1 MRLTLVRHPK
11 PDVAP
16 GLCYGRTDLAVTAD
30 QLTQALATLQPALPA
45 HAVLYS
51 SPLQR
56 CRDLAAIL
64 AAQRGEIAPCVDA
77 RLAEMDFGAWE
88 MQPWEAI
95 ARAEIDA
102 WAADVAGYRPGG
114 GETVLEMA
122 ARVAAFYADVQ
133 RQQQDAIV
141 ICHAGTMR
149 LLAAC
154 QAGLPLRETA
164 LRAAQHAHAIPY
176 GGTLVLDLQNPV

>member
-16 GLCYGRTDLAVTAD
+16 GLCYGRTDLAVVPEQLAHTAAE
-30 QLTQALATLQPALPA
+30 LGASLAPDAT
-45 HAVLYS
+45 LYS

-56 CRDLAAIL
+56 CRDLAVAL
-64 AAQRGEIAPCVDA
+64 AAQRGGMAPLLDP

-88 MQPWEAI
+88 MQPWDAI
-95 ARAEIDA
+95 PRDQIDA
-102 WAADVAGYRPGG
+102 WAADPAGYRPGG

-122 ARVAAFYADVQ
+122 ARVSAFHADVQ
-133 RQQQDAIV
+133 RQQRDAVIV
-141 ICHAGTMR
+141 CHAGTMR

-154 QAGLPLRETA
+154 RAGLPLRETA
-164 LRAAQHAHAIPY
+164 LRAAQHANAIAY
-176 GGTLVLDLQNPV
+176 GGTLILDL

>member
-16 GLCYGRTDLAVTAD
+16 GLCYGRTDLAVAPE
-30 QLTQALATLQPALPA
+30 QLAQTLAALHPALPA
-45 HAVLYS
+45 DAILYS

-56 CRDLAAIL
+56 CRTLAL
-64 AAQRGEIAPCVDA
+64 ALAELCGGTAPTVDT
-77 RLAEMDFGAWE
+77 RLAEMDFGTWEMRAWE
-88 MQPWEAI
+88 SI

-102 WAADVAGYRPGG
+102 WAADLDGYRPGG
-114 GETVLEMA
+114 GETLLEMA
-122 ARVAAFYADVQ
+122 ARVATFLSDIQ

-149 LLAAC
+149 LVAAC

-164 LRAAQHAHAIPY
+164 LRAAQHAHTIPY
-176 GGTLVLDLQNPV
+176 GGTLVLDL

>member
-11 PDVAP
+11 PDIAP
-16 GLCYGRTDLAVTAD
+16 GLCYGRTDLAVTPG
-30 QLTQALATLQPALPA
+30 QLAQTLAALHPALPA
-45 HAVLYS
+45 DAILYG

-56 CRDLAAIL
+56 CRTLAL
-64 AAQRGEIAPCVDA
+64 ALAELRGGTAPIIDA
-77 RLAEMDFGAWE
+77 RLVEMDFGAWE
-88 MQPWEAI
+88 MRPWETI

-102 WAADVAGYRPGG
+102 WAADLAGYRPGG

-122 ARVAAFYADVQ
+122 ARVAAFLADVQ
-133 RQQQDAIV
+133 RQQRNAIV
-141 ICHAGTMR
+141 ISHAGTMR

-164 LRAAQHAHAIPY
+164 LRAAQHAHTIPY
-176 GGTLVLDLQNPV
+176 GGTLVLDL